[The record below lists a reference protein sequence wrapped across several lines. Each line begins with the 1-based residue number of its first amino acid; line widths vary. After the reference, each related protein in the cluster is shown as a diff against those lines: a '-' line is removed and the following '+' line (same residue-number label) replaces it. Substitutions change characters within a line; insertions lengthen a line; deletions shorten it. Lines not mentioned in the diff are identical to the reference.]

1 MVHIASALHA
11 RPPRIPRQSDQLPI
25 GKQDSTEQRYSGG
38 LQHCLLFSTILKHR
52 FPTLCGS
59 QGPLQSDQSSL
70 GEGPGQVQ
78 GQHSWV
84 CLCRLSR
91 GGAFRLLQ
99 DRHVQA
105 LRSHTTQ
112 PAQPRGAA
120 LDLVKAIVTQLWGAS
135 SAFILPFFPIPHFYS
150 T

>member
-1 MVHIASALHA
+1 MPA
-11 RPPRIPRQSDQLPI
+11 PTPTPRIPRQSDKLPI
-25 GKQDSTEQRYSGG
+25 GKQDSKEQRYSGG
-38 LQHCLLFSTILKHR
+38 LQHCLLFSTVLKHR

-70 GEGPGQVQ
+70 GEGLGQVQ

-91 GGAFRLLQ
+91 GGAFQLFQ
-99 DRHVQA
+99 DRHVWV

-112 PAQPRGAA
+112 PAQPRVAA
-120 LDLVKAIVTQLWGAS
+120 LDLVKAIVTQVWGAS
-135 SAFILPFFPIPHFYS
+135 SAFILPFLPIPHFYF